1 MFSRLLVPLSRIVR
15 REVNNW
21 RKLNQEYRRTRG
33 SPIERKIFVST
44 ANFPRLF
51 VRWMIIVSSLILLA
65 VAGRSFTPGPMDAY
79 IRMPQDTLE
88 RLLTLQATLA
98 ALTYPIVLALV
109 RILFQRSWTDLRVQV
124 YLAYSGALLAG
135 ASALLAIAAIAS
147 FVVLVQHNVSPFV
160 NAIARLTFLAWFLTN
175 IALTAYFIYRSLR
188 YLDPSEQQRSLLL
201 YTVTAIWPNE
211 LQRRL
216 MQLRLRHAP
225 EWDWP
230 PNANDN
236 QIPSVDVS
244 PITLRGEIHEVRIES
259 PTPQW
264 LRDVWLRP
272 LRFVARSWQTRCV
285 ASVGPQTESGMSAD
299 HWLVFPMSY
308 GSSLEPPFDLCRRR
322 GRIGLQPF
330 ERWLVSASFR
340 LSRRATPSAT
350 LSVVSV
356 IDELGDIALSELQ
369 ADRKVTFRQA
379 LTNLLEFHRAV
390 ILLGNDPSAH
400 PPANYLTMEEDPH
413 GSIRSLDSR
422 LLEPYRRIAAL
433 AVSRHHDEKDYLRVT
448 VQCASYLLSSVRNQ
462 APAEIRQRLQHIATL
477 QWHALHKEWLGRA
490 PEHVE
495 AGSSPAA
502 SEINGGT
509 PFSATTHKW

>member
-1 MFSRLLVPLSRIVR
+1 MRSDASHRTTIASR
-15 REVNNW
+15 
-21 RKLNQEYRRTRG
+21 
-33 SPIERKIFVST
+33 T
-44 ANFPRLF
+44 A
-51 VRWMIIVSSLILLA
+51 SS
-65 VAGRSFTPGPMDAY
+65 Y
-79 IRMPQDTLE
+79 TLE

-109 RILFQRSWTDLRVQV
+109 RILFQRSWADLRVQV

-135 ASALLAIAAIAS
+135 SSALLAIAAIAS

-225 EWDWP
+225 DLDWP

-236 QIPSVDVS
+236 QIPYVDVS

-285 ASVGPQTESGMSAD
+285 ASVGSQTESGMSAD
-299 HWLVFPMSY
+299 HWLFFPMSY

-322 GRIGLQPF
+322 GRIGLQ
-330 ERWLVSASFR
+330 RRSASGW
-340 LSRRATPSAT
+340 SSAATSP
-350 LSVVSV
+350 
-356 IDELGDIALSELQ
+356 G
-369 ADRKVTFRQA
+369 
-379 LTNLLEFHRAV
+379 
-390 ILLGNDPSAH
+390 
-400 PPANYLTMEEDPH
+400 
-413 GSIRSLDSR
+413 RS
-422 LLEPYRRIAAL
+422 
-433 AVSRHHDEKDYLRVT
+433 
-448 VQCASYLLSSVRNQ
+448 
-462 APAEIRQRLQHIATL
+462 EIRQEPRLS
-477 QWHALHKEWLGRA
+477 WSRRSRVPRGCALSNELGL
-490 PEHVE
+490 
-495 AGSSPAA
+495 
-502 SEINGGT
+502 
-509 PFSATTHKW
+509 